1 MRRDRAHVRYPSR
14 LVADAEMLAAKVSEA
29 VRRLGPFTDTEVLE
43 QIADDA
49 EIVGEI
55 VELHGHAL
63 AIDRLARERLGA

>member
-1 MRRDRAHVRYPSR
+1 
-14 LVADAEMLAAKVSEA
+14 VADAEMLAAKVSEA
-29 VRRLGPFTDTEVLE
+29 VTRLGPFTDAEILE

>member
-1 MRRDRAHVRYPSR
+1 

>member
-1 MRRDRAHVRYPSR
+1 M
-14 LVADAEMLAAKVSEA
+14 LVAKVSEA
-29 VRRLGPFTDTEVLE
+29 VRRLDPFASVELVE
-43 QIADDA
+43 QLADDA